1 MRLINKLIE
10 PKKVLVVWKAPDNAL
25 QQQTAGHRFIVGE
38 INNDGK
44 KTWLMYYNNEDT
56 KIAETLGFTGLTA
69 YPYEPE
75 KAFSGNVVDVLSTR
89 LPPASRTDY
98 DNYLLSYRISPQ
110 AEGISAL
117 SLLAYTTG
125 KLAGDGFTF
134 LHSFENTKPAFD
146 FTFEIAGFRHHGL
159 KEFPQISL
167 LQEKEVSFAYEPS
180 NPYDSDAIAITYQGK
195 KLGYVPKG
203 FTRVL
208 KGLIETYQLS
218 AFIER
223 INGTPERPSILIFVE
238 VR

>member
-10 PKKVLVVWKAPDNAL
+10 PKKILIVWQAPNNVL
-25 QQQTAGHRFIVGE
+25 QQQPVGHRFVVGE

-44 KTWLMYYNNEDT
+44 RAWLTYYNNQDT
-56 KIAETLGFTGLTA
+56 KNAQRSGFTGLTA
-69 YPYEPE
+69 YPYEPD
-75 KAFSGNVVDVLSTR
+75 KTFSGNVVAVLSTR

-125 KLAGDGFTF
+125 KLAGDGFAF

-159 KEFPQISL
+159 KAFPTISI
-167 LQEKEVSFAYEPS
+167 LQDKEVSFAYEPF
-180 NPYDSDAIAITYQGK
+180 NAHDNEAMAITYQGK

-203 FTRVL
+203 FTCVL
-208 KGLIETYQLS
+208 KGLIETYQIS